1 MKTRQITVGF
11 DAQVDIYEVAA
22 LLAKTFGNTTVG
34 QGVPTNGI
42 PSGYLFVE
50 NKRRKKTNV

>member
-11 DAQVDIYEVAA
+11 DAEVNIAEVAD
-22 LLAKTFGNTTVG
+22 LLTKAFGHTTVG

-50 NKRRKKTNV
+50 NKRRKKKNV

>member
-1 MKTRQITVGF
+1 VGF

>member
-11 DAQVDIYEVAA
+11 DAEVNIAEVAA
-22 LLAKTFGNTTVG
+22 LLTKTFGNTIVG

-50 NKRRKKTNV
+50 NKRRKKKNV

>member
-1 MKTRQITVGF
+1 VGF
-11 DAQVDIYEVAA
+11 DAEVNIAEVAD
-22 LLAKTFGNTTVG
+22 LLTKAFGHTTVG

-50 NKRRKKTNV
+50 NKRRKKKNV

>member
-1 MKTRQITVGF
+1 VGF
-11 DAQVDIYEVAA
+11 DAEVSILEVAA
-22 LLAKTFGNTTVG
+22 VLSKTFGNTVVG

-50 NKRRKKTNV
+50 NKRRKKKDV